1 MQKQT
6 KIYLISFVLIL
17 VIASTS
23 IVVLTRILNNQ
34 NYKNTP
40 SNYQTS
46 MKQIT
51 SNAEKFNLQFNGT
64 RSFTYLKDQVDIGFR
79 PPNSTGIV
87 KERTL
92 IVQQLH
98 KFNWTVIFN
107 NFTYRGVPSANILA
121 FPQHSQRKNVT
132 LFGAHYDTRWYADA
146 PNSIN
151 KTAPVLGANDGA
163 SGVAVLMEF
172 AQTFANRSD
181 VGLLFIDAEDQGNIN
196 GWIYGAGAYEF
207 TNSTVLNQYFPDGK
221 SDIRVFVLLDMIGDW
236 HLNIKKEGYSN
247 STINDQ
253 IWASADSLGY
263 SSSFVNT
270 PGYFMDDDHLAFL
283 SVGIPAVDIIDF
295 DYTDQNGANLHH
307 TTFDNL
313 NFVSATSLWIV
324 GQTMEHWLQRTTNN
338 ILT

>member
-98 KFNWTVIFN
+98 KFNL
-107 NFTYRGVPSANILA
+107 PS
-121 FPQHSQRKNVT
+121 
-132 LFGAHYDTRWYADA
+132 
-146 PNSIN
+146 
-151 KTAPVLGANDGA
+151 
-163 SGVAVLMEF
+163 
-172 AQTFANRSD
+172 
-181 VGLLFIDAEDQGNIN
+181 
-196 GWIYGAGAYEF
+196 
-207 TNSTVLNQYFPDGK
+207 GK
-221 SDIRVFVLLDMIGDW
+221 
-236 HLNIKKEGYSN
+236 Y
-247 STINDQ
+247 
-253 IWASADSLGY
+253 
-263 SSSFVNT
+263 
-270 PGYFMDDDHLAFL
+270 
-283 SVGIPAVDIIDF
+283 
-295 DYTDQNGANLHH
+295 
-307 TTFDNL
+307 
-313 NFVSATSLWIV
+313 
-324 GQTMEHWLQRTTNN
+324 
-338 ILT
+338 